1 MKSLFVISGLAVTF
15 SVDGALA
22 APAANFVGS
31 CDANS
36 IRISD
41 KILTANC
48 RNIKGQLTCS
58 KLDLGRC
65 LKNSYGS
72 LQADPTGAG

>member
-1 MKSLFVISGLAVTF
+1 MKSRS
-15 SVDGALA
+15 ALA
-22 APAANFVGS
+22 AVALTTTGAMAANFVGS

-36 IRISD
+36 VKLSGRT
-41 KILTANC
+41 LTANC
-48 RNIKGQLTCS
+48 RNIVGQMRCS
-58 KLDLGRC
+58 RLDLNRC